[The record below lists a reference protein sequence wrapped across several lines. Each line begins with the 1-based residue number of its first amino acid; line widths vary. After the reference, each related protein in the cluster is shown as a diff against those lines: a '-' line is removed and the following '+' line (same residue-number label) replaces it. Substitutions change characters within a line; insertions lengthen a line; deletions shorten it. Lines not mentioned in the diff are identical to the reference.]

1 MNSPLH
7 YALSHKNFKIAN
19 LLINRKAD
27 EELINTKGLT
37 PWQCTGV
44 DILEKEDKEAKKD

>member
-19 LLINRKAD
+19 LLISKKSD
-27 EELINTKGLT
+27 EELINIKGLT
-37 PWQCTGV
+37 PWQCIGTEI
-44 DILEKEDKEAKKD
+44 D